1 MNKPLFDNKNM
12 KLITGIPVNQRT
24 FLSIAESSK
33 NVTQCSKVDMCTTA
47 PVHPVTVFF
56 EG

>member
-12 KLITGIPVNQRT
+12 KLITVIPVNQRT
-24 FLSIAESSK
+24 FLSIAETSK
-33 NVTQCSKVDMCTTA
+33 NVTQCSKVDMCNTA
-47 PVHPVTVFF
+47 SVHPVTVLF